1 MRARNEGRGKTES
14 LRSQFLLELYL
25 DHLVLEKGLS
35 PNSIQAYTRD
45 VRDFLEYVRG
55 RGIHDASRIER
66 ETVIGYMYSLKDRG
80 ISAGSIR
87 RKLSSLRGYF
97 SFLIQEAVTGANP
110 TDLIDAPNTWK
121 RLPST
126 LNVNEAFAL
135 MDSVQGENRGSMR
148 DKAMLETLYS
158 TGMRVSE
165 LTGLRLSDL
174 YLETCCIR
182 VMGKGSK
189 ERIVP
194 LGDTAR
200 NALEKYLSRARPLL
214 DRGNGAAHVFLN
226 MRGKPLTRM
235 GVWKILKKYLLQC
248 GLEAKASPHTLRH
261 SCASHLL
268 VGGADLRVVQ
278 EILGHSD
285 ISTTQIYLHTSR
297 EALKEVHR
305 KFHPRG

>member
-1 MRARNEGRGKTES
+1 MHEASEAERDSDS
-14 LRSQFLLELYL
+14 LRSQFLLELFV

-45 VRDFLEYVRG
+45 VRDFLRFVRG
-55 RGIHDASRIER
+55 HGIQDARRIGR
-66 ETVIGYMYSLKDRG
+66 DTVLRYIYSLKDRG

-97 SFLIQEAVTGANP
+97 SFLVREAMTDANP
-110 TDLIDAPNTWK
+110 TDLIDSPNTWK
-121 RLPST
+121 RIPAT
-126 LNVNEAFAL
+126 LGVAEAFAL
-135 MDSVQGENRGSMR
+135 MDSVQGDDTASLR
-148 DKAMLETLYS
+148 DRAMLEMLYS

-165 LTGLRLSDL
+165 LTHLRLCDL
-174 YLETCCIR
+174 HLESGCLR

-200 NALEKYLSRARPLL
+200 DVLETYLSTARPVL
-214 DRGNGAAHVFLN
+214 DRGAGGAHVFLN

-235 GVWKILKKYLLQC
+235 GVWKILKGYLVKC
-248 GLEAKASPHTLRH
+248 GIEGKASPHTLRH

-268 VGGADLRVVQ
+268 LGGADLKVVQ

-297 EALKEVHR
+297 EALKDIHR